1 MSVSGCAGLRAR
13 EHCESAACTQT
24 PQKSPTKSVGK
35 QQSYVPQLVVDGTVK
50 AVTFPAPPPSLQS
63 PFAEPTA
70 GVNLELMSSL
80 LMQSP
85 RRTHRQQPAQQAQH
99 QRSLSAEAPRVKLA
113 SELERSRTAGYLDRA
128 FMASLS
134 TVPRYCPSL
143 CCGST
148 CMHTLLLQLMFTSH
162 LPFCS
167 CWGPCCLQPLMPRC
181 ACSLAPQMPLSKSS
195 ISLGSRAYGGQ
206 ALASSQDLGSS
217 PSAQARQAEA
227 ELVDLDSLL
236 GDTVAGVL
244 LGRSGRTGHGLLD
257 GLL

>member
-50 AVTFPAPPPSLQS
+50 AVTFPSPPPSLQS
-63 PFAEPTA
+63 PFAAPTA

-85 RRTHRQQPAQQAQH
+85 RRTHRQQPSQQAQH

-113 SELERSRTAGYLDRA
+113 SELERSRTGGYLDRA

-148 CMHTLLLQLMFTSH
+148 CMHALLLHLMLYIPSALLLVLGTLLLAASYA
-162 LPFCS
+162 PV
-167 CWGPCCLQPLMPRC
+167 CLQSCPTNAAQQKQRIPELQGIWRP
-181 ACSLAPQMPLSKSS
+181 
-195 ISLGSRAYGGQ
+195 SLGKFPGPGQQSLSAGQ
-206 ALASSQDLGSS
+206 AGGGR
-217 PSAQARQAEA
+217 AR
-227 ELVDLDSLL
+227 
-236 GDTVAGVL
+236 
-244 LGRSGRTGHGLLD
+244 RS
-257 GLL
+257 